1 MIIAIA
7 NQKGGVGKTT
17 TVVALAYN
25 LYRMGK
31 RVAVID
37 LDPQANTT
45 STFGLTPDQVLERPS
60 VFSFF
65 AGETGVLEV
74 TETESGVWLAPSHLG
89 LAHTERALYAEV
101 NREQRLA
108 NQMGFYK
115 AEFDVTIIDSPPS
128 LGLLVYNALAACDTV
143 LAPIHPEPYAVEGL
157 TMLLDTLEEV
167 RRHGLNGRCVLG
179 GAALTMV
186 DKRRNVDNRT
196 AEAVR
201 DVLGDVVFDTP
212 IPRDVRM
219 VEMTETGN
227 LSLLDGDSNAA
238 VAYRQLAQEVVD
250 RWGERLMTKW
260 A

>member
-1 MIIAIA
+1 MIITVA

-25 LYRMGK
+25 LHRMGHK
-31 RVAVID
+31 VAVID

-45 STFGLTPDQVLERPS
+45 STFGLTPDQVLQGPN
-60 VFSFF
+60 VFRFF
-65 AGETGVLEV
+65 SGEQRLLEV
-74 TETESGVWLAPSHLG
+74 VETECGVWLAPSHIG

-101 NREQRLA
+101 NREQRIA
-108 NQMGFYK
+108 SQMGVYFS
-115 AEFDVTIIDSPPS
+115 EFDVTLIDSPPS
-128 LGLLVYNALAACDTV
+128 LGILTYNGLAACDTV
-143 LAPIHPEPYAVEGL
+143 LAPIQSEPYAIEGL

-167 RRHGLNGRCVLG
+167 RRYGLNPRCQLG

-186 DKRRNVDNRT
+186 DRRRNVDIRT
-196 AEAVR
+196 SEAVR
-201 DVLGDVVFDTP
+201 DVLGDVVFETP

-250 RWGERLMTKW
+250 RWGERWMTKW